1 MGNLNDN
8 ILDAKDWYRCR
19 DSTWKYTSRSWNNI
33 ASVEPNELFEPK
45 WNFQM
50 NAADYFLVW
59 DINII
64 CDGTPYPT
72 VTPSQNPTR
81 SPSNP
86 TKTPS
91 VSPSTPP
98 TTQNYAE
105 ADEYEAADGEMKET
119 DVALNENAN
128 DAQPNSINLL
138 NIGNMALL
146 FGGVCICIFVCTIYV
161 SMMKKKRIR
170 QQKNVSIMQTTSTNV
185 HNDGTVGDEVEGDEI
200 DPLHTGK
207 MTTDEVPRQLS
218 PNISNSD
225 SEPSEKAQYAKQ
237 KELAVIAH
245 QKPRKTFV
253 IAGDSDDEMDN
264 TETNGNFKGKEVQYA
279 TPGYTEDKNA
289 ENPKLQVVS
298 ESEEKNDGKKVDDDK
313 EEDGD
318 YIDEELNNIKP
329 IKPVQA
335 KKAHYYNQS
344 ESLSDMYAKNAHDII
359 LEFEAAKTPTTKG
372 DHLTAGDV

>member
-119 DVALNENAN
+119 DVALNEDAN

-185 HNDGTVGDEVEGDEI
+185 HKDGTVGDEVEGDEI

-207 MTTDEVPRQLS
+207 MTTDEVPKQLS

-225 SEPSEKAQYAKQ
+225 SEPSEK
-237 KELAVIAH
+237 
-245 QKPRKTFV
+245 
-253 IAGDSDDEMDN
+253 
-264 TETNGNFKGKEVQYA
+264 VQYA